1 MLEGT
6 TNPSAPKVPRRDNLA
21 ASDTNGQIC
30 QDWYNFSWGGPCSP
44 GRAAKKCTWL
54 RSFEHFADRPKIVQM
69 DRFDPTWP
77 QHCPGLGSTSASKA
91 PTTAQLG
98 AIGPTSAQLGS
109 KMAQLHSNLDPFGSN
124 FCPPQLG
131 VKLSELT
138 WTSMCI
144 TWLQYGIWI
153 GLGPTSPQHDQLAQV
168 GPRWGRPGTKLGP
181 IQLDATRWKFAF
193 LPLLPTFLGFDLWWG
208 FVQSHVAHI
217 GLVLGPTSAPDALY
231 TGPSCARKAKLA
243 SKRAQVAPC
252 SAPAGLA
259 RFSPLCPIPWVRA
272 VLVKKRLK
280 VSSFRS
286 TANVLH
292 SQVYTRIAWCE
303 HCQCEPTWQSAN

>member
-1 MLEGT
+1 MFARASRQKVHVT
-6 TNPSAPKVPRRDNLA
+6 AVIRAFCRSAENRPNGPFRSNMAATLPRPGVNFGQQGPNYGPTWSNWSNFGPAWIQDGATSLQLGSIWEQLLPTPTWCEAVAKGAKLRHVRIDLDFHVHHMASIWNL
-21 ASDTNGQIC
+21 
-30 QDWYNFSWGGPCSP
+30 
-44 GRAAKKCTWL
+44 
-54 RSFEHFADRPKIVQM
+54 
-69 DRFDPTWP
+69 DRFGPDFTPTWP
-77 QHCPGLGSTSASKA
+77 VGPSWAPMGGGPGPSW
-91 PTTAQLG
+91 AQ
-98 AIGPTSAQLGS
+98 
-109 KMAQLHSNLDPFGSN
+109 SNL
-124 FCPPQLG
+124 
-131 VKLSELT
+131 
-138 WTSMCI
+138 I
-144 TWLQYGIWI
+144 
-153 GLGPTSPQHDQLAQV
+153 
-168 GPRWGRPGTKLGP
+168 
-181 IQLDATRWKFAF
+181 RWKFAF

-259 RFSPLCPIPWVRA
+259 RFSPLCPIPWVSA